1 MWSDWVQFFAAQ
13 FVSLKGLRGFQ
24 IFRFHHDSPGYVLC
38 KKSSDDAEVPVRLLK
53 CDVMQF
59 VHDARPG
66 EITPGGLTRERQ
78 AYLYGRIRPF
88 VTNPWKDVSC
98 PPSSKRRITS
108 PHKNLCHSILICVSY
123 IMNCKVLLV
132 YIVICKMIINVI
144 LENIDVIM
152 KIY

>member
-1 MWSDWVQFFAAQ
+1 MRSECNSLEQLRAIVDKSSYSNNAVLYAEEDSWVWSDWVQFFAAQ

-59 VHDARPG
+59 VHDALPG

-78 AYLYGRIRPF
+78 EYLYGRIRPF

-98 PPSSKRRITS
+98 PQFKT
-108 PHKNLCHSILICVSY
+108 KN
-123 IMNCKVLLV
+123 NFAP
-132 YIVICKMIINVI
+132 
-144 LENIDVIM
+144 
-152 KIY
+152 

>member
-1 MWSDWVQFFAAQ
+1 MRSECNSLEQLRAIVDKSSYSNNAVLYAEEDSWVWSDWVQFFAAQ

-59 VHDARPG
+59 VHDALPG

-78 AYLYGRIRPF
+78 EYLYGRIRPF

-98 PPSSKRRITS
+98 PPVQ
-108 PHKNLCHSILICVSY
+108 N
-123 IMNCKVLLV
+123 
-132 YIVICKMIINVI
+132 
-144 LENIDVIM
+144 EE
-152 KIY
+152 

>member
-24 IFRFHHDSPGYVLC
+24 IFRFHHDTPGYVLC

-78 AYLYGRIRPF
+78 EYLYGRIRPF

-98 PPSSKRRITS
+98 PPVQ
-108 PHKNLCHSILICVSY
+108 N
-123 IMNCKVLLV
+123 
-132 YIVICKMIINVI
+132 
-144 LENIDVIM
+144 EE
-152 KIY
+152 